1 MKMRSL
7 VIASAAVAALTI
19 ATGAQAVPT
28 CEALSLYANAAE
40 SGLCRSLTPTTQ
52 NHWVCELADG
62 PDIHTTFNAATHLHI
77 TVRQYPGPNC
87 QGHTNIN
94 GTFPANMTL
103 QANAPICHVSVQNYL
118 ARLNAVN
125 EMAAAPGQTHVQT
138 AILAAVA
145 AGRVTAAVAQTYVNT
160 AAHHHCP

>member
-1 MKMRSL
+1 MMKMRSL
-7 VIASAAVAALTI
+7 AIASAAVAALAI
-19 ATGAQAVPT
+19 ATGVQAVPT
-28 CEALSLYANAAE
+28 CEALSLCANAAE
-40 SGLCRSLTPTTQ
+40 SGLCRSLSPTTQ
-52 NHWVCELADG
+52 NHWVCGLADG

-77 TVRQYPGPNC
+77 TVRQCPGPSC
-87 QGHTNIN
+87 QGHANIN

-103 QANAPICHVSVQNYL
+103 TANAPICRVSAQNYL

-125 EMAAAPGQTHVQT
+125 EMAAAAGQTHVQT

-145 AGRVTAAVAQTYVNT
+145 QTYIST